1 MAPKIAPEEKLG
13 PWKPE
18 LLPPRIGLPR
28 LGVAPEDRDLPAGR
42 ALFAGAFP
50 ARPRLAKSLVM
61 QIGLWR
67 VIKTYRGMIPRL
79 FGYGEVKSRAD
90 LLMQRAATW
99 RRRGLRR

>member
-18 LLPPRIGLPR
+18 LLPPRIALPR
-28 LGVAPEDRDLPAGR
+28 LGVAREDRGLPAGL

-50 ARPRLAKSLVM
+50 VRPRLAKSLVM

-67 VIKTYRGMIPRL
+67 VIKTYQRMITRL
-79 FGYGEVKSRAD
+79 FDYGEVKSVAD
-90 LLMQRAATW
+90 LLMRRATTW

>member
-13 PWKPE
+13 PWKLE

-28 LGVAPEDRDLPAGR
+28 LGVAREHRGLPAGR

-50 ARPRLAKSLVM
+50 FRPRLAKSLVM

-67 VIKTYRGMIPRL
+67 VINTYLHMIPRL
-79 FGYGEVKSRAD
+79 FDYGEAKSLAD
-90 LLMQRAATW
+90 LLMPRATTW